1 MINSVVIE
9 GRLTRPPEVKQF
21 KKKDGTSSLAMSFS
35 IASDIGYGDFKH
47 TSFFDCKMFGNVDK
61 TSQLMYKGQ
70 KVLVDGQLKQER
82 WEKDGQKF
90 SKIIVSVKEISLQEF
105 KPKDGIEHIEVPID
119 DYPID
124 IIQSDED
131 IF

>member
-9 GRLTRPPEVKQF
+9 GRLIRPPEVKQF
-21 KKKDGTSSLAMSFS
+21 KKKDGSSSLAMSFS

-82 WEKDGQKF
+82 WENNGQKF
-90 SKIIVSVKEISLQEF
+90 SKIIVSVKEVSLQEF
-105 KPKDGIEHIEVPID
+105 KKDNQEHIEQEIP
-119 DYPID
+119 DYPMD
-124 IIQSDED
+124 VIQSDED